1 MSVGTAIALVGT
13 VMSAKTAIEGLKEG
27 NLLKAVAGGVG
38 AYFGAS
44 SLAGGA
50 ASGASDAATLS
61 GTSEGAVS
69 QTIAETSGAN
79 LGDQFVATQGM
90 TGGAGQAIT
99 NGAGMNALDAGLE
112 KAVSSMGADIGT
124 TAAMP
129 ELSNFA
135 AQEGL
140 LEASTA
146 IPSAS
151 SWTQPLTN
159 GANTA
164 MSSYQVAADPSILE
178 QIKTFGGD
186 VQAWAKENPF
196 LASSTMQMGGGLLQG
211 MGAQGRFDEE
221 MAALEAS
228 RKRRQTTG
236 NANFLRTTQ
245 YNPSTGRFEQVA

>member
-1 MSVGTAIALVGT
+1 MSVGAAIALVGT

-50 ASGASDAATLS
+50 ASGASDAATLA
-61 GTSEGAVS
+61 GTSEGAVG

-90 TGGAGQAIT
+90 T

-112 KAVSSMGADIGT
+112 KAVSSMGSDIGT

-151 SWTQPLTN
+151 SFTQPLTN
-159 GANTA
+159 GASTA
-164 MSSYQVAADPSILE
+164 LSGYQIAADPSILE

-236 NANFLRTTQ
+236 NTSFLRTTQ
-245 YNPSTGRFEQVA
+245 YNPSTGQFEQVA